1 MPYNPAHRT
10 DRPLCY
16 QLIDLLKETGKVEE
30 GNFRSNHEC
39 RSIGIDT
46 YRISFAEGIWFFDEH
61 DIQHD
66 REDSIIW
73 GTSSEAVDTSLL

>member
-16 QLIDLLKETGKVEE
+16 QLIDLLKETRKVEE
-30 GNFRSNHEC
+30 GKFRSNHGG

-46 YRISFAEGIWFFDEH
+46 DRISFAEGIWLFDEH
-61 DIQHD
+61 DIQD
-66 REDSIIW
+66 DWEDSII
-73 GTSSEAVDTSLL
+73 GLHDSV